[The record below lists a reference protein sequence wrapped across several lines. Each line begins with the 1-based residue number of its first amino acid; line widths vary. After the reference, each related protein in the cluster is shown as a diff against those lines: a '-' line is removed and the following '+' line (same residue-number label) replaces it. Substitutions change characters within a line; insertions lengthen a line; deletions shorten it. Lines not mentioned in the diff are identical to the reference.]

1 MHRVLCSTGALL
13 GVPNG
18 RNYYLL
24 PECAERLRCDGYEF
38 MLYSAWYDQLDR
50 LSALLSRLRLPV
62 YVYHCEKHIGE
73 AISRN
78 GPGDWEE
85 AARLFEINCQMA
97 VFLGARRMVMHLWD
111 GMTSDQHI
119 ENNLR
124 AYPLLLARARR
135 HGLELMVENVV
146 CNQRDPL
153 THWRELLR
161 LYPQAA
167 FTLDTKM
174 AAFHQQLEE
183 YYAPENRFLWTE
195 GHIRHLHVND
205 YAGGYMDWVRLKT
218 LHIGQGQIDF
228 ARFFDFVRE
237 VGYDGD
243 YTVEATSFLPDGVI
257 HFNELN
263 RTLQYIREHI
273 NR

>member
-85 AARLFEINCQMA
+85 AARLFAMDEPERVIFTKNCTEA
-97 VFLGARRMVMHLWD
+97 LNLAIAAGI
-111 GMTSDQHI
+111 GM
-119 ENNLR
+119 
-124 AYPLLLARARR
+124 Y
-135 HGLELMVENVV
+135 
-146 CNQRDPL
+146 
-153 THWRELLR
+153 
-161 LYPQAA
+161 A
-167 FTLDTKM
+167 FT
-174 AAFHQQLEE
+174 
-183 YYAPENRFLWTE
+183 R
-195 GHIRHLHVND
+195 ND
-205 YAGGYMDWVRLKT
+205 RA
-218 LHIGQGQIDF
+218 
-228 ARFFDFVRE
+228 
-237 VGYDGD
+237 
-243 YTVEATSFLPDGVI
+243 
-257 HFNELN
+257 
-263 RTLQYIREHI
+263 
-273 NR
+273 